1 MNLSES
7 PLNSPIEVG
16 VRALVVLTVASPGR
30 LDTAQLVFLD
40 HALLHSGDLDGG
52 PVSLLPDLPAGP
64 GELGLRRTLMEK
76 GLVLLMR
83 AGLVDLTTD
92 EGGFLYGAT
101 EEAAS
106 FLDTLRAPYVSKLR
120 DRASWLAETYL
131 REGADVREGMN
142 QITQRWAS
150 RLRIQAPEHSEERGQ

>member
-1 MNLSES
+1 MKPAES

-16 VRALVVLTVASPGR
+16 VRALVVLTVASPSR

-40 HALLHSGDLDGG
+40 HAMLHSGDLDGG
-52 PVSLLPDLPAGP
+52 PASLQPDLPAGP
-64 GELGLRRTLMEK
+64 GELSLRRTLMEQ

-106 FLDTLRAPYVSKLR
+106 FLDTLKAMYVSKLR
-120 DRASWLAETYL
+120 DRASWLADTYL
-131 REGADVREGMN
+131 SEGVDVRQGMN
-142 QITQRWAS
+142 QITRRWAS
-150 RLRIQAPEHSEERGQ
+150 QLSIQAPDHSEEQGR

>member
-1 MNLSES
+1 MNPTES
-7 PLNSPIEVG
+7 PLNSPVEVG
-16 VRALVVLTVASPGR
+16 VRALVVLTEGFPAR

-52 PVSLLPDLPAGP
+52 PSSLQPDLPAGP
-64 GELGLRRTLMEK
+64 GEIGLRRKLMEQ

-83 AGLVDLTTD
+83 AGLVELTTD
-92 EGGFLYGAT
+92 AGGFLYGAT

-106 FLDTLRAPYVSKLR
+106 FLDTLKAQYVEKLR
-120 DRASWLAETYL
+120 ERATWLADSYL
-131 REGADVREGMN
+131 REGMDVREGMN

-150 RLRIQAPEHSEERGQ
+150 RLQIQAPEFGEEQDQ

>member
-1 MNLSES
+1 MNVAES

-16 VRALVVLTVASPGR
+16 VRALVVLTVASPAR

-40 HALLHSGDLDGG
+40 HVILHSGDLDGG
-52 PVSLLPDLPAGP
+52 PVSLQPDLPAGP
-64 GELGLRRTLMEK
+64 GELGLRRTLMEQ

-92 EGGFLYGAT
+92 ESGFLYGAT

-106 FLDTLRAPYVSKLR
+106 FLDTLTAQYVGKLM
-120 DRASWLAETYL
+120 DRASWLADTYL
-131 REGADVREGMN
+131 REGVDVREGMN
-142 QITQRWAS
+142 LITQRWA
-150 RLRIQAPEHSEERGQ
+150 RQLRIPTPGQSEE